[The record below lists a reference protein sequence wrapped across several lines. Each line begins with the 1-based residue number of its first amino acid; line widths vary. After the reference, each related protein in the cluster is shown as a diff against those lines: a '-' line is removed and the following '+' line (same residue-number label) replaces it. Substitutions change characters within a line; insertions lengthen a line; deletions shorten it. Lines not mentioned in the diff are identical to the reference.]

1 MERHNPMG
9 FAFARRRAQ
18 QLFEEGMT
26 TGAIRLLRAVDEA
39 QVRRFEAASGQKA
52 AEETA
57 ERSFVSTHFR

>member
-1 MERHNPMG
+1 MARHNPMG

-39 QVRRFEAASGQKA
+39 QVRRFEAEADQKTV
-52 AEETA
+52 EEHG
-57 ERSFVSTHFR
+57 EQHFVSTHFR